1 MTSQFAR
8 EARILRALSHP
19 ARLAIL
25 ETLRHRPACV
35 CHLTAALGRPQA
47 YVSQQL
53 AILRDA
59 DLIEGQRS
67 GAFVYYKPRDYG
79 ILAVLDLVSRFSGR
93 SPRSAPGGDGRLE
106 GCECPRCQREVVL
119 AKGAAQ

>member
-8 EARILRALSHP
+8 EAKILRALSHP

-25 ETLRHRPACV
+25 ENLRHRPACV
-35 CHLTAALGRPQA
+35 CHLTTALRRSQA
-47 YVSQQL
+47 YISQQL

-59 DLIEGQRS
+59 GLIEGQRS
-67 GAFVYYKPRDYG
+67 GLFVYYRPRDYG
-79 ILAVLDLVSRFSGR
+79 ILAVLDLVSRCSGR
-93 SPRSAPGGDGRLE
+93 SPRSAPGGDERLE
-106 GCECPRCQREVVL
+106 GCQCPQCQREVVF